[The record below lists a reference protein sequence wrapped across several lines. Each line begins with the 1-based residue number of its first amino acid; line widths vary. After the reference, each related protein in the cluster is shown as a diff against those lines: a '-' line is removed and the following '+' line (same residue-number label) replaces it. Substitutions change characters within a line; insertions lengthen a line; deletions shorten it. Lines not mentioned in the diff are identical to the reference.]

1 MRRSPLRKGESVTVV
16 FELYGP
22 ARLRAGHAEITVNAL
37 TVGEAL
43 CSLAVACPPLA
54 GPVIQDGHLTR
65 DYKLSLN
72 GEEAPVIDGY
82 TGDQRFFLGWAQVW
96 QRRYRDDELRRRLL
110 TDSHS
115 PSEYRTN
122 GIVSNMPEFVEAFDV
137 QPGDGMYKAPDERV
151 KIW

>member
-1 MRRSPLRKGESVTVV
+1 VTVV

-43 CSLAVACPPLA
+43 CSLAAACPPLA

-72 GEEAPVIDGY
+72 GRQFISDPQHPLTAADRLILLSAEAG
-82 TGDQRFFLGWAQVW
+82 G
-96 QRRYRDDELRRRLL
+96 
-110 TDSHS
+110 
-115 PSEYRTN
+115 
-122 GIVSNMPEFVEAFDV
+122 
-137 QPGDGMYKAPDERV
+137 
-151 KIW
+151 